1 MELAFALRNLS
12 PYHPMMFAAWV
23 APACFIFRHV
33 FCYASLLL
41 LACLRMSC
49 SALFYGCSGMFMF
62 RHVSSFGMFD
72 FLACLSTFF
81 LRPAAFHTQLRR
93 PGAGLAC
100 GRYDRQGPTALE
112 QRCAAQT

>member
-33 FCYASLLL
+33 FCFASFLLL
-41 LACLRMSC
+41 FCLRMSGC
-49 SALFYGCSGMFMF
+49 GMFYSRSGISGMFLL
-62 RHVSSFGMFD
+62 SACFGMFD

-81 LRPAAFHTQLRR
+81 FRPAAFHTQLR

-100 GRYDRQGPTALE
+100 GRYDRQGPTALD